1 MVRVHRVSR
10 LDRHRAKDQVHNLT
24 AAPLVA
30 PDVRRT
36 RWRNRRGVIVAAALV
51 GLVMAAS
58 AAFLAGY
65 AVAVGGLRVEHATPD
80 RLAQAMSADE
90 FYSDFRHDTVI
101 VRGTVASVSATGST
115 TTIVFQTA
123 GAWRTECQTTDAGP
137 RRLGPGDTL
146 TVVAVA
152 IAAERLPSGVLLT
165 GCAISP

>member
-1 MVRVHRVSR
+1 MR
-10 LDRHRAKDQVHNLT
+10 Q
-24 AAPLVA
+24 
-30 PDVRRT
+30 T

-51 GLVMAAS
+51 GLVMAVL

-65 AVAVGGLRVEHATPD
+65 AVAVSGLHVEHVTPD

-123 GAWRTECQTTDAGP
+123 GAWRTECQTTDAGAATWA
-137 RRLGPGDTL
+137 GDAVTL
-146 TVVAVA
+146 VAVA
-152 IAAERLPSGVLLT
+152 ITAERLPCGVLLT

>member
-1 MVRVHRVSR
+1 VV
-10 LDRHRAKDQVHNLT
+10 
-24 AAPLVA
+24 
-30 PDVRRT
+30 
-36 RWRNRRGVIVAAALV
+36 VAAALV

-90 FYSDFRHDTVI
+90 SYSDFRHDTVI
-101 VRGTVASVSATGST
+101 VRGTVASVSATGTT

-137 RRLGPGDTL
+137 ATRAGDTP

-152 IAAERLPSGVLLT
+152 ITAESLPSGVLFT

>member
-1 MVRVHRVSR
+1 M
-10 LDRHRAKDQVHNLT
+10 
-24 AAPLVA
+24 
-30 PDVRRT
+30 RRT
-36 RWRNRRGVIVAAALV
+36 RWRNRRAVVVAAALV

-101 VRGTVASVSATGST
+101 VRGTVASVSATGTT

-137 RRLGPGDTL
+137 ATRAGDTL

-152 IAAERLPSGVLLT
+152 ITAERLPSGVLFT